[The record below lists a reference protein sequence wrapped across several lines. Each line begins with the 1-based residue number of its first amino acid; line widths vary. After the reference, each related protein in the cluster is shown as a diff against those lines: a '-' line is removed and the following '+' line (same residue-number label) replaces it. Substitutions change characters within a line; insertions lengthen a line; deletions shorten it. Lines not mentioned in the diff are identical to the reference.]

1 MVFDVCSV
9 RCLFT
14 VSLPSWRPRMAG
26 PGLTRSHSA
35 PKVLP
40 LQQVQGLGW
49 GNRVREEHR
58 RVDTRRL
65 EPQLC

>member
-1 MVFDVCSV
+1 MGFDVRSV

-26 PGLTRSHSA
+26 PGLTRRHSA

>member
-1 MVFDVCSV
+1 MS
-9 RCLFT
+9 
-14 VSLPSWRPRMAG
+14 G
-26 PGLTRSHSA
+26 PGVTRRHSA

-49 GNRVREEHR
+49 GNRVREEHC

-65 EPQLC
+65 EPQP

>member
-1 MVFDVCSV
+1 
-9 RCLFT
+9 
-14 VSLPSWRPRMAG
+14 MAG
-26 PGLTRSHSA
+26 PGLTRRHSA